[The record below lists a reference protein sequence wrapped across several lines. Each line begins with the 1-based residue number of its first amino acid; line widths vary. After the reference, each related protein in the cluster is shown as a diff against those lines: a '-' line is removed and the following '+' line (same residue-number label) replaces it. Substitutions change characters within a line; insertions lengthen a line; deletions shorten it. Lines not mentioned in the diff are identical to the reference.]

1 MKRFNVTGMSCA
13 ACSARVERAVSSLPG
28 VDRCSVN
35 LLGASMVVEG
45 EASEEKIIS
54 AVVAAGYG
62 ASVKNSVKVN
72 ETLQNGQKPFLYR
85 RLIGSAVLLVFLMYI
100 SMGAVMWGTPL
111 PRFLE
116 SRPMLIGIIE
126 MLLAA
131 AVMVIN
137 RRFFINGVRGIIN
150 LAPNM
155 DTLVAL
161 GSGVAFVYSAVTLVF
176 MAGAGEHAVHYLH
189 GLYFESAAMIPALIT
204 VGKTLEERAKGR
216 TASAV
221 RELMELA
228 PRSATVLRDGVECV
242 VPVGEVA
249 VGDIFLVRPGESV
262 PVDGVVIFG
271 TSAVSEAALTGESV
285 PVDKAAGDSVLAATV
300 NTSGFLKCEAT
311 RVGDDTAIASV
322 IRLVDEASSTK
333 APIARLADKVSGVFV
348 PFVMALSLITLLVWW
363 LVRADFGFALS
374 RAIAVLVI
382 SCPCALGLATPVAI
396 MVGSGVGAKLG
407 VLFKNAEA
415 LELVGRARVIALDKT
430 GTVTYGMPR
439 VTDVIAL
446 GADEAELLRAALAVE
461 KNSEHPL
468 ARAVVEYAEKYATR
482 EEVSDFEALVG
493 SGVRARLGRA
503 RIEAGKL
510 SFIRSVA
517 SVSDEA
523 VDISERL
530 SGEGKT
536 PLFFAMDGRLLGII
550 AVADS
555 VREDTKY
562 AIDELKKLGMRVVM
576 LTGDSERCARAVARE
591 AGIDEVL
598 AELLPADKAEAV
610 RSLSAEARVIM
621 VGDGIND
628 SPALTAADVGMA
640 IGGGTDVAIESANV
654 VLVRDS
660 LSDAVRAIRLG
671 RAVLG
676 NIKENLFWAFAYN
689 AVSIPFAAGV
699 FGLSPSPMIGAAAM
713 SLSSITVVMNALRL
727 GLLSDKYAGK
737 SEDNDNNNLQN
748 EDKNM
753 EIVIKIDGMMCPHCE
768 ARVKKI
774 LESFDFVESAVA
786 DWKEKRAVVKTTA
799 EPDLDALC
807 RAITDDGYEVLGVE
821 K

>member
-13 ACSARVERAVSSLPG
+13 ACSARVEKAVSSLDG
-28 VDRCSVN
+28 VESCSVN
-35 LLGASMVVEG
+35 LLAGSMVVEG
-45 EASEEKIIS
+45 EISEEKIIS
-54 AVVAAGYG
+54 AVVDAGYG
-62 ASVKNSVKVN
+62 ASPKNGEKVN
-72 ETLQNGQKPFLYR
+72 ESLQNEQKNPLLR
-85 RLIGSAVLLVFLMYI
+85 RLVSSAVLLVFLMYI
-100 SMGAVMWGTPL
+100 SMGAVMWGAPL
-111 PRFLE
+111 PNFLE
-116 SRPMLIGIIE
+116 SRPILIAVLE

-131 AVMVIN
+131 AVMAIN
-137 RRFFINGVRGIIN
+137 RRFFVNGVRGVIN

-161 GSGVAFVYSAVTLVF
+161 GSGVAFVYSTVTLVI
-176 MAGAGEHAVHYLH
+176 MAGAGEHASHYLH
-189 GLYFESAAMIPALIT
+189 ELYFESAAMIPALIT
-204 VGKTLEERAKGR
+204 VGKALEERAKGR

-228 PRSATVLRDGVECV
+228 PRTATVLRDGQECV

-249 VGDIFLVRPGESV
+249 VGDIFLVRPGEAV
-262 PVDGVVIFG
+262 PVDGVVVSG
-271 TSAVSEAALTGESV
+271 ASAVSEAALTGESV
-285 PVDKAAGDSVLAATV
+285 PVDKSVGDRVLAATV

-322 IRLVDEASSTK
+322 IRMVDEAASSK

-348 PFVMALSLITLLVWW
+348 PFVMALSLITLLIWW

-430 GTVTYGMPR
+430 GTVTYGNPR
-439 VTDVIAL
+439 VTDVVLL
-446 GADEAELLRAALAVE
+446 GADEKELLSAALAVE
-461 KNSEHPL
+461 KMSEHPL
-468 ARAVVEYAEKYATR
+468 ARAVVEYAERYVSA

-493 SGVRARLGRA
+493 SGVRATLGGV

-510 SFIRSVA
+510 GFIKTVA
-517 SVSDEA
+517 EVSEKA
-523 VDISERL
+523 LQSYEHL

-536 PLFFAMDGRLLGII
+536 PLFFAKDGKVLGII
-550 AVADS
+550 AVADG
-555 VREDTKY
+555 VREDSRR
-562 AIDELKKLGMRVVM
+562 AIGELKKLGMRVVM

-610 RSLSAEARVIM
+610 RSLAAQGRVIM

-628 SPALTAADVGMA
+628 SPALTSADVGMA
-640 IGGGTDVAIESANV
+640 IGGGTDVAIESASV

-660 LSDAVRAIRLG
+660 LSDVVRAVKLG
-671 RAVLG
+671 RAVLK

-689 AVSIPFAAGV
+689 VISIPFAAGV
-699 FGLSPSPMIGAAAM
+699 FGLSPSPMIGAGAM

-727 GLLSDKYAGK
+727 GLLSDKYAAK
-737 SEDNDNNNLQN
+737 PVENDNNNLQN

-786 DWKEKRAVVKTTA
+786 DWKGKRAALKLSGEADV
-799 EPDLDALC
+799 EALC
-807 RAITDDGYEVLGVE
+807 RAISDDGYEVLGVE